1 MRHHGK
7 RKFGQVGLFKVVVL
21 LAICAMPLLP
31 GVALA
36 ASVAGDQLTIQKC
49 LAGFQELAQITGT
62 CNPGAGAT
70 RLTVKSSNGLGNGDA
85 RFTMSAYGTG
95 FTGANAALNNSAG
108 LFAFGSLFFVGGT
121 AGVPLKLF
129 ADNQYQGFGHLYIST
144 SGNVGIG
151 KDPTAKLDVNGT
163 AKVKVIQITGGSDV
177 SESFNVNSA
186 ADNALK
192 PEPGMVVAIDP
203 ERSGELRIARTAYD
217 RTVAGIISGAGGI
230 NPGMVMGQEGTVA
243 VGGHPV
249 ALTGRVYCLTDATV
263 AAVQPG
269 DLLTTSDTPGHAMK
283 VVEHDKAMGAIIGK
297 AMTPLGQGE
306 KGLVLVLVSLQ

>member
-1 MRHHGK
+1 MNRNESTGINLRAQVRGK
-7 RKFGQVGLFKVVVL
+7 ALFATL
-21 LAICAMPLLP
+21 ILGLLP
-31 GVALA
+31 GLA
-36 ASVAGDQLTIQKC
+36 FAAPLSGDQLTVQKC
-49 LAGFQELAQITGT
+49 FTGFQEIGQVIGS
-62 CNPGAGAT
+62 CNPGNGAT
-70 RLTVKSSNGLGNGDA
+70 RFSVRSQNGSK
-85 RFTMSAYGTG
+85 FTMSAYGTG
-95 FTGANAALNNSAG
+95 FTGGNTSLNNAAG
-108 LFAFGSLFFVGGT
+108 LFADGNLFFVGGT
-121 AGVPLKLF
+121 AGVPVMFF
-129 ADNQYQGFGHLYIST
+129 ANDQYASPGHLYINT

-151 KDPTAKLDVNGT
+151 KLPTTKLDVNGT

-186 ADNALK
+186 MDKALK
-192 PEPGMVVAIDP
+192 PEPGMVVAIDA
-203 ERSGELRIARTAYD
+203 ERPGELRIARTAYD

-249 ALTGRVYCLTDATV
+249 ALTGRVYCLADAAL
-263 AAVQPG
+263 AAIQPG

-283 VVEHDKAMGAIIGK
+283 VVEHERAMGAIIGK